1 MKKDLIINEQQLRE
15 IIREEI
21 TKMLAED
28 ITLNKQDGKRS
39 ISVNDDNT
47 NPKYVDTNN
56 HASPYIFKDTQRGY
70 TVYSIFQRQ
79 KTEDDST
86 DANPILNALKQKKG
100 WEFANAKKDLMK
112 LLRNFVAAV
121 KLLPKYDTIIMT
133 PSNNDLN
140 KIVFSYLIR
149 LIPHANSYENF
160 FEKYTAEDVYNNL
173 IDDAYINKHFENPQK
188 VYNSIDE
195 AFGNMMKNNNGIFS
209 YRCLL
214 KTPYREAIIQSMKVN
229 LGVDND
235 LNYDEAING
244 KNVLIFD
251 DTVTT
256 GKTISDSGRAI
267 YEMFAPNTLTY
278 VTLFS
283 ALNTNDGTQEKIQK
297 V

>member
-1 MKKDLIINEQQLRE
+1 
-15 IIREEI
+15 
-21 TKMLAED
+21 
-28 ITLNKQDGKRS
+28 
-39 ISVNDDNT
+39 
-47 NPKYVDTNN
+47 
-56 HASPYIFKDTQRGY
+56 
-70 TVYSIFQRQ
+70 
-79 KTEDDST
+79 
-86 DANPILNALKQKKG
+86 
-100 WEFANAKKDLMK
+100 
-112 LLRNFVAAV
+112 
-121 KLLPKYDTIIMT
+121 
-133 PSNNDLN
+133 
-140 KIVFSYLIR
+140 
-149 LIPHANSYENF
+149 
-160 FEKYTAEDVYNNL
+160 
-173 IDDAYINKHFENPQK
+173 

-195 AFGNMMKNNNGIFS
+195 AFGNMMKNNNGLFS

-283 ALNTNDGTQEKIQK
+283 PLRR
-297 V
+297 